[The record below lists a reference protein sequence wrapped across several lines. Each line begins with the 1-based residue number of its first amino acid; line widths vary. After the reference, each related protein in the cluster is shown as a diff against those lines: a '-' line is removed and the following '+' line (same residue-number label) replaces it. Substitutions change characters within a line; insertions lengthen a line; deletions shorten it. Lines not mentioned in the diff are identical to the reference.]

1 MEKPICNVH
10 QEGEIAIVRVI
21 ETKLYQNVVSPFQN
35 TIVSLLDKGEKNLI
49 IDLTQVDVMNSSSLG
64 VLILAWD
71 RLSKETGKLVI
82 VGLCPLL
89 DELFQRMKLDLLFRI
104 AKTEEEA
111 IDQIRGDKKIP
122 AN

>member
-71 RLSKETGKLVI
+71 RLSKENGKLVI

>member
-1 MEKPICNVH
+1 MEKMICDVH
-10 QEGEIAIVRVI
+10 HEGEIAIVRVT
-21 ETKLYQNVVSPFQN
+21 ETKLYANVVYQFQN
-35 TIVSLLDKGEKNLI
+35 TIISLIDKGEKNLI

-71 RLSKETGKLVI
+71 RLSKENGKLVI

-89 DELFQRMKLDLLFRI
+89 DELFERMKLDLLFRI